1 MEFKWLS
8 EDFTQDRIILAGD
21 IGGTNSNLALVGLK
35 NGHFT
40 ILMESVY
47 RSAAIN
53 GLIEPIQEVIAA
65 GSAKDSRFVPS
76 ICCISAA
83 GPVENNY
90 CHLTNCHWD
99 VDGEVIQRS
108 IGIPTLVINDF
119 TAIGYGI
126 PTLDVNNPAQIT
138 KLPHPDGSCPTPQ
151 KGGPKAVVGAGT
163 GLGVGYLV
171 ATDGDQY
178 IACPSE
184 GGHAGFAD
192 FDQET
197 RELKAFVSKKF
208 TQSPGVEP
216 FVSGQGIS
224 NIYHFYKDVR
234 GLLSDGVFAEIDALP
249 DADKPG
255 LISKY
260 SATNEICKEIMRT
273 FIKIYGAATGSY
285 STIFIP
291 SGGMYLAG
299 GIAAKNEHLFLED
312 NLFMRY
318 FELNYR
324 EGIEAML
331 KKIPVYIIKDYSISL
346 YGAANA
352 AITLEHVRASEARN

>member
-1 MEFKWLS
+1 MEFKWQS
-8 EDFTQDRIILAGD
+8 DDFVQDQIILAGD
-21 IGGTNSNLALVGLK
+21 IGGTNTNLALVGFK

-40 ILMESVY
+40 IIMEGVY
-47 RSAAIN
+47 RSAAID
-53 GLIEPIQEVIAA
+53 GLIDPIREVIAA
-65 GSAKDSRFVPS
+65 GVAKDHRLAPNL
-76 ICCISAA
+76 CCISAA

-99 VDGEVIQRS
+99 VDGSVIQAT
-108 IGIPTLVINDF
+108 IGIPTWVINDF

-126 PTLDVNNPAQIT
+126 PTLDVNNPEQIT
-138 KLPHPDGSCPTPQ
+138 NLPHPDGSMPSPL
-151 KGGPKAVVGAGT
+151 KGAPKAVVGAGT

-171 ATDGDQY
+171 ATDGGKY

-192 FDQET
+192 FDEET

-208 TQSPGVEP
+208 AKSPGIEP

-224 NIYHFYKDVR
+224 NIYHFFKEVR
-234 GLLSDGVFAEIDALP
+234 GLKIEGVFTEIDAVP

-260 SATNEICKEIMRT
+260 ASSNAICKEIMRT
-273 FIKIYGAATGSY
+273 FIKIYGAVTGSY
-285 STIFIP
+285 SAIFIP
-291 SGGMYLAG
+291 TGGMYLAG
-299 GIAAKNEHLFLED
+299 GIAAKNERFFLED
-312 NLFMRY
+312 NLFMRF
-318 FELNYR
+318 FESNYR
-324 EGIEAML
+324 EGIEALL
-331 KKIPVYIIKDYSISL
+331 KKIPVYIIKDYAISI

-352 AITLEHVRASEARN
+352 AITLQTAGIDGAR